1 MAMLSEKWNKLLQ
14 IADFAFQPI
23 VNIYTGKLYAVE
35 ALIRNYEDAG
45 FTTIDCIF
53 DSAFSEKV
61 LYTLDI
67 QLREKAIHKFS
78 LLPFSKSIKL
88 FYNLDNRIT
97 MMPDFKPGYTCSI
110 LSDYEMDASN
120 ICFELSEKHQLG
132 AFAGVDKLVLNLYKQ
147 QGYKMAIDDF
157 GVGFSGL
164 QMLFNADPN
173 FIKIDRFFIDGIH
186 LSKKKKLFVSS
197 IVQIAQ
203 AMGIFTI
210 AEGVECEDEY
220 TECKRL
226 GCNMVQGFF
235 VQKPTRNVWEVLPSY
250 DILKDISLKDKRN
263 SGRISNIEKYL
274 QKIPPVSVDSSIDQV
289 YELLRENKHTNFI
302 PVITKDESP
311 LGIIRDADIKSYIYS
326 TYGKALLYNIT
337 QGSLQKIVSHCA
349 RADIN
354 DPIEKILKI
363 YAFDDDN
370 DGILITRD
378 ERYIGYLS
386 SKVLLDIIN
395 EKNIVDAKDQN
406 PLTGLSGNRIINEFV
421 STSMESNEKV
431 MMAYFDFDNFKPFND
446 YYGFRK
452 GDRAIT
458 LFADILKSSVG
469 FDDCL
474 VGHVGGDD
482 FFLGWEVKEGDSF
495 EKFYA
500 ITEEIILRF
509 ANDIKSFYCEHGI
522 SSGFILAKNRAG
534 EMQKFP
540 LMTVSAAVICSGF
553 GYKHNIDDNSLNE
566 IFGVLKKM
574 AKHSPNH
581 ISCIDLGVIKPKTFG
596 NSFTPLEY

>member
-1 MAMLSEKWNKLLQ
+1 MMLSEKWSSL
-14 IADFAFQPI
+14 IEEADFAFQPI

-35 ALIRNYEDAG
+35 ALIRNYESAG
-45 FTTIDCIF
+45 FNSIDSIF
-53 DSAFSEKV
+53 DQAFSEKV
-61 LYTLDI
+61 LYAIDI
-67 QLREKAIHKFS
+67 HLREKAIHKFS
-78 LLPFSKSIKL
+78 LLPFCKSIKL

-97 MMPDFKPGYTCSI
+97 MMPDFKSGYTSE
-110 LSDYEMDASN
+110 LLTTYEMEPAN
-120 ICFELSEKHQLG
+120 LCFELSEKHQVG
-132 AFAGVDKLVLNLYKQ
+132 VYAGVDKLVLNLYKQ

-173 FIKIDRFFIDGIH
+173 FIKIDRFFIQDIH
-186 LSKKKKLFVSS
+186 QSKKKKLFVSS

-210 AEGVECEDEY
+210 AEGAECEDEY
-220 TECKRL
+220 LECKRL
-226 GCNMVQGFF
+226 GCNLVQGFF
-235 VQKPTRNVWEVLPSY
+235 VQKPTRNTWEILPSY
-250 DILKDISLKDKRN
+250 DKIKEISQREKR
-263 SGRISNIEKYL
+263 SSWRISNIEKYL
-274 QKIPPVSVDSSIDQV
+274 QRIPPVCIDSSIDMV

-302 PVITKDESP
+302 PVIAKDERP

-337 QGSLQKIVSHCA
+337 QGSLKKIVAHCA

-370 DGILITRD
+370 DGVLITED
-378 ERYIGYLS
+378 EKYMGYLS
-386 SKVLLDIIN
+386 SKVLLDIVN

-421 STSMESNEKV
+421 ANSMESFEKT
-431 MMAYFDFDNFKPFND
+431 MMVYFDFDNFKPFND

-458 LFADILKSSVG
+458 LFAEILKSAVG
-469 FDDCL
+469 FDECL

-482 FFLGWEVKEGDSF
+482 FFLGWEFKSEDNF
-495 EKFYA
+495 EKVYS
-500 ITEEIILRF
+500 IVSGIIEKF
-509 ANDIKSFYCEHGI
+509 SNDIRSFYCEQGI
-522 SSGFILAKNRAG
+522 NSGFIMVKNREG
-534 EMQKFP
+534 VLQKFP
-540 LMTVSAAVICSGF
+540 FMTVSAAVICNGF
-553 GYKHNIDDNSLNE
+553 GHPHRLDDNTLNE
-566 IFGVLKKM
+566 IFGILKKS
-574 AKHSPNH
+574 AKASPNH
-581 ISCIDLGVIKPKTFG
+581 IACVDLGVVR
-596 NSFTPLEY
+596 S